1 MTKKAQQEIKSLYDR
16 ATNPTERANVVYER
30 LNKEILESYK
40 MEEELDTLQRKLESA
55 SKEKDQIASELAH
68 EKQLR
73 SKLED
78 VCRDLQKQNKQ
89 ILDDSK
95 SQADQEKKQR
105 MEYVNEVQ
113 KELDELSQKMQL
125 TNRERAKQFHEN
137 KM

>member
-1 MTKKAQQEIKSLYDR
+1 VTKKAQQEIKSLYDR
-16 ATNPTERANVVYER
+16 ATNPIERGNVVYER
-30 LNKEILESYK
+30 LNKEILECYK

-55 SKEKDQIASELAH
+55 SKEKYQIASELAH